1 MTTPTNHRD
10 VTSRTRHSTGAWLIR
25 KEKPL
30 NPPRPPKGAP
40 SPGGINAPGGTPGGS
55 MICPGTDPVRRPAA
69 ALAEAALEMRRSMV
83 AGARGAEA
91 LLTGCAADVFLA
103 GGAEGAGA
111 VDETALESPAGRVLR
126 KPSALGGKSMHLTVI
141 EGDMKGKSF
150 DVTGIG
156 TYTIG
161 RRDCDIILD
170 DEKVSRKH
178 ASVVIIREAQ
188 YAVQDLASRNG
199 TFVNGVRLT
208 RRNLQHNDL
217 IRIGNTTL
225 RFTVFDGPVPV
236 EK

>member
-1 MTTPTNHRD
+1 MSTSTNRLGEATPGMR
-10 VTSRTRHSTGAWLIR
+10 RTTGAWLIR

-30 NPPRPPKGAP
+30 GPSKPPKRPPA
-40 SPGGINAPGGTPGGS
+40 PGGINAPGGSAGGG
-55 MICPGTDPVRRPAA
+55 MICPGTDPARRPAA
-69 ALAEAALEMRRSMV
+69 
-83 AGARGAEA
+83 GAVDTIRM
-91 LLTGCAADVFLA
+91 A
-103 GGAEGAGA
+103 GGGAGA
-111 VDETALESPAGRVLR
+111 VDETALESPAQRVLS
-126 KPSALGGKSMHLTVI
+126 KPSALGGKSIHLTVI
-141 EGDMKGKSF
+141 EGELKGKSF
-150 DVTGIG
+150 DLTGIG

-161 RRDCDIILD
+161 RKECDIVLE

-178 ASVVIIREAQ
+178 ASVVIIRENQ

-217 IRIGNTTL
+217 IRIGSTTL

>member
-1 MTTPTNHRD
+1 MTTPTKD
-10 VTSRTRHSTGAWLIR
+10 SGEVTPRMRRSTGAWLIR

-30 NPPRPPKGAP
+30 NPPRPPKRPPA
-40 SPGGINAPGGTPGGS
+40 PGGINAPGGSAGGG
-55 MICPGTDPVRRPAA
+55 MICPGTDPARRPAA
-69 ALAEAALEMRRSMV
+69 DEAAEAAREMGRRME
-83 AGARGAEA
+83 AGARSVEA
-91 LLTGCAADVFLA
+91 LLMA
-103 GGAEGAGA
+103 GGAGAI
-111 VDETALESPAGRVLR
+111 DETALETPAQRVLR
-126 KPSALGGKSMHLTVI
+126 KPSALGGKSIYLTVI
-141 EGDMKGKSF
+141 EGDLKGKSF

-161 RRDCDIILD
+161 RKECDIVLD

-178 ASVVIIREAQ
+178 ASIVIIREGQ

-225 RFTVFDGPVPV
+225 RFTVFDGPLPV

>member
-1 MTTPTNHRD
+1 MNTATNDSGEVIRK
-10 VTSRTRHSTGAWLIR
+10 TRRSTGAWLIR

-30 NPPRPPKGAP
+30 SPPSPPKRPPA
-40 SPGGINAPGGTPGGS
+40 PGGINAPGGSAGGG
-55 MICPGTDPVRRPAA
+55 MICPGTDPSRRPAA
-69 ALAEAALEMRRSMV
+69 A
-83 AGARGAEA
+83 
-91 LLTGCAADVFLA
+91 ADDGVHAA
-103 GGAEGAGA
+103 GGAGGAGA
-111 VDETALESPAGRVLR
+111 IDETTLDSAAQRVLR
-126 KPSALGGKSMHLTVI
+126 KPSALGGKSIYLTVI
-141 EGDMKGKSF
+141 EGDLKGKSF

-161 RRDCDIILD
+161 RRECDIVLD

-178 ASVVIIREAQ
+178 ASIVIIRENQ

-217 IRIGNTTL
+217 IRIGNTTM

-236 EK
+236 QK

>member
-1 MTTPTNHRD
+1 MSSSTNRLGEATPGMR
-10 VTSRTRHSTGAWLIR
+10 RTTGAWLIR

-30 NPPRPPKGAP
+30 GPSKPPKRPPA
-40 SPGGINAPGGTPGGS
+40 PGGINAPGGSAGGG
-55 MICPGTDPVRRPAA
+55 MICPGTDPARRPAA
-69 ALAEAALEMRRSMV
+69 
-83 AGARGAEA
+83 GAVDTIRM
-91 LLTGCAADVFLA
+91 A
-103 GGAEGAGA
+103 GGPGGAGA
-111 VDETALESPAGRVLR
+111 VDETALESPAQRVLR
-126 KPSALGGKSMHLTVI
+126 KPSALGGKSIHLTVI
-141 EGDMKGKSF
+141 EGELKGKSF
-150 DVTGIG
+150 DLTGIG

-161 RRDCDIILD
+161 RKECDIVLE

-178 ASVVIIREAQ
+178 ASVVIIRENQ

-217 IRIGNTTL
+217 IRIGSTTL